1 MSCCSIVIVPLRH
14 PRQATPL
21 SRLPQSATCKQQA
34 SSMSSASLL
43 RSALLAIAAMSTVVR
58 GASLGGRID
67 SGLGGIDVL
76 HGSHHPH
83 HHHHHNSP
91 EHGLGVHHGGAPLSR
106 QRRQGRLLCLGNAVV
121 TTLVSTLLEKNRD
134 RIKENEPIYIGGKQ
148 NLGVIVLKNGRG
160 VNVHT
165 AFFNGEINVDC
176 TDPFWIT
183 IIFPVGIRN
192 PDVVFD
198 YELPG
203 GLMSGEMKARFE
215 LFGANVVLRLP
226 KVRNETVKPYI
237 ADVNFWSTQ
246 GFKMELTGMGPVTSA
261 LTAGLSL
268 VYQLM
273 PMPLME
279 FFRVL
284 MIRVMQQ
291 FLETAPLP
299 F

>member
-1 MSCCSIVIVPLRH
+1 MIYLFSPHQSCHIPDRKKTCAFS
-14 PRQATPL
+14 A
-21 SRLPQSATCKQQA
+21 RL
-34 SSMSSASLL
+34 LHL
-43 RSALLAIAAMSTVVR
+43 ALFAIAGATV
-58 GASLGGRID
+58 IQ
-67 SGLGGIDVL
+67 
-76 HGSHHPH
+76 
-83 HHHHHNSP
+83 
-91 EHGLGVHHGGAPLSR
+91 GAPTGRHICVDGDQRDVCANAVVSSGARVVQTPGQRTGEEEDAVHLCR
-106 QRRQGRLLCLGNAVV
+106 QRRQTKLLCLGNAVV
-121 TTLVSTLLEKNRD
+121 TTLVSTLLERNRD
-134 RIKENEPIYIGGKQ
+134 RIKENEPIYIGGTQ

-176 TDPFWIT
+176 ISDPNWISIT
-183 IIFPVGIRN
+183 FPVGIRN
-192 PDVVFD
+192 PDIVFD

-203 GLMSGEMKARFE
+203 GLLSGELKARFE

-226 KVRNETVKPYI
+226 KDRSGDLKPYI

-246 GFKMELTGMGPVTSA
+246 GFKMEITGMGPVSSV
-261 LTAGLSL
+261 LTTGLTL

-284 MIRVMQQ
+284 MMRVMQQ

>member
-1 MSCCSIVIVPLRH
+1 MKR
-14 PRQATPL
+14 T
-21 SRLPQSATCKQQA
+21 
-34 SSMSSASLL
+34 SLL
-43 RSALLAIAAMSTVVR
+43 RLGLFAIAGTIAVQ
-58 GASLGGRID
+58 
-67 SGLGGIDVL
+67 GLSL
-76 HGSHHPH
+76 HGPNVLSGESGPNYATEGITGHSAMLE
-83 HHHHHNSP
+83 SP
-91 EHGLGVHHGGAPLSR
+91 LSWKDWHDVAISGGHSR
-106 QRRQGRLLCLGNAVV
+106 QRRQGKLLCLGNAVV
-121 TTLVSTLLEKNRD
+121 TTLVTTLLERNRE
-134 RIKENEPIYIGGKQ
+134 RIKENEPIYIGGTQ

-165 AFFNGEINVDC
+165 AFFNGEIDVDC
-176 TDPFWIT
+176 TDPFWIKIT
-183 IIFPVGIRN
+183 FPVGIRN

-203 GLMSGEMKARFE
+203 GLVSGEMKARFE

-226 KVRNETVKPYI
+226 KVRNDTVKPYI

-246 GFKMELTGMGPVTSA
+246 GFKMELTGMGPVTA
-261 LTAGLSL
+261 VLTTGLTL

-284 MIRVMQQ
+284 MMRVMQQ